1 MAKKQL
7 RKIQK
12 NATEFR
18 VDHLKKLAEEAEE
31 EENYAHARYLRNL
44 ISIESQQQMHAVIRS
59 YTKDKVNSSLT
70 YIDVPKDYPK
80 NWNDVPKYLP
90 ATSLRRVDNIEEM
103 EKIINERNV
112 QHLQQ
117 AEGTPFTIEPLKTIL
132 GEDGCTEECNKILM
146 GTYDDSN
153 IDLTHLQKQYLKAL
167 KKRSGK
173 LASPLRNEIS
183 TKDIRKGFSKW
194 KERTST
200 SPSQRHLGHYKALLV
215 SDGRENNEIYTQQTN
230 QLIEIHS
237 TIINA
242 CIKLGQPLQRWL
254 KSNAIMIEK
263 EINYSQVNR
272 LRIINLYEADYN
284 LILKLLA
291 V

>member
-1 MAKKQL
+1 MDKTIIKKKLQAANKHL

-80 NWNDVPKYLP
+80 NWNDVPKHLP

-132 GEDGCTEECNKILM
+132 GEDGCTEDCNKILM

-153 IDLTHLQKQYLKAL
+153 IHLTHLQKQYLKAL
-167 KKRSGK
+167 KKSSGK
-173 LASPLRNEIS
+173 LESPLRNEIF
-183 TKDIRKGFSKW
+183 TNDIKK
-194 KERTST
+194 
-200 SPSQRHLGHYKALLV
+200 
-215 SDGRENNEIYTQQTN
+215 
-230 QLIEIHS
+230 
-237 TIINA
+237 
-242 CIKLGQPLQRWL
+242 
-254 KSNAIMIEK
+254 
-263 EINYSQVNR
+263 
-272 LRIINLYEADYN
+272 
-284 LILKLLA
+284 
-291 V
+291 